1 MRAISFFILAALVFS
16 SSLATAKAGRLII
29 NEVFYNISP
38 QGGNQY
44 VELLNAGTNTAYLDG
59 KILTD
64 NAGTGSE
71 GVFKFPG
78 SPGGTTLPVAPGA
91 FVVIAVDATNATA
104 SATWECYSGITDTDN
119 PSVPNLTLV
128 AGSADLGFFTGGDN
142 LILADGTS
150 TNLPISP
157 ATVIDGV
164 NFAGGGGD
172 WAPIGPG
179 IAEVNPNATAP
190 FGFSIGRCPNGADN
204 DISSFAE
211 FFAMTLTPGASNNCT
226 QPALSISS
234 ISITEGSSG
243 SVTAQVPVTLSPTG
257 ALPVTVQFFTSNG
270 TALAGSDYVA
280 TNGVLTFSPGVQTQ
294 LVRVV
299 IISDVSAEANEQF
312 TVRLQNPTNAT
323 LSSAIGTVT
332 ILDDDGSPPVVT
344 SVFVNVSGVPPALTT
359 RWESVSGF
367 VYRLEYSPA
376 LLSPAWTN
384 VGSVVTALSATTT
397 QIDTNSAATT
407 RFYRVLQLL
416 P

>member
-1 MRAISFFILAALVFS
+1 MRRRILLLYFIAATGLS
-16 SSLATAKAGRLII
+16 NAHAGRLVI
-29 NEVFYNISP
+29 NEVFYNVSP

-44 VELLNAGTNTAYLDG
+44 VELYNAGTNTAYLDG

-78 SPGGTTLPVAPGA
+78 TPGGTTLPVAPGA

-104 SATWECYSGITDTDN
+104 SANWECYAGITDTDN
-119 PSVPNLTLV
+119 PSVPNLTLI

-150 TNLPISP
+150 TNLPINP

-172 WAPIGPG
+172 WAPIGPSV
-179 IAEVNPNATAP
+179 AEINPNATAP
-190 FGFSIGRCPNGADN
+190 AGFSIGRCPNGADN

-226 QPALSISS
+226 QPALNISS
-234 ISITEGSSG
+234 ISISEGNSG

-270 TALAGSDYVA
+270 TASAGSDYVA

-294 LVRVV
+294 FVRVV
-299 IISDVSAEANEQF
+299 ILGDVVVEANEQF

-323 LSSAIGTVT
+323 LATAIATVT

-344 SVFVNVSGVPPALTT
+344 SAFVSVSGFPPALTT

-376 LLSPAWTN
+376 LLNPVWTN

-397 QIDTNSAATT
+397 QVDTNPASTT
-407 RFYRVLQLL
+407 RFYRVLQL

>member
-1 MRAISFFILAALVFS
+1 MV
-16 SSLATAKAGRLII
+16 I
-29 NEVFYNISP
+29 NEVFYNVSP
-38 QGGNQY
+38 QSGNQY

-78 SPGGTTLPVAPGA
+78 IPGGTTLPVAPGA

-104 SATWECYSGITDTDN
+104 SAHWECYAGITDTDN
-119 PSVPNLTLV
+119 PSVPNLTLIT
-128 AGSADLGFFTGGDN
+128 GSADLGFFTGGDN

-172 WAPIGPG
+172 LAPIGPSK
-179 IAEVNPNATAP
+179 AETNPNATAP
-190 FGFSIGRCPNGADN
+190 SGFSIGRCPNGADN

-211 FFAMTLTPGASNNCT
+211 FSAMTLTPGVSNNCT
-226 QPALSISS
+226 QPALNISS
-234 ISITEGSSG
+234 ISVAEGNSG
-243 SVTAQVPVTLSPTG
+243 SVTALVPVTLSPTG

-270 TALAGSDYVA
+270 TASASSDYVA
-280 TNGVLTFSPGVQTQ
+280 TNGFLTFAPGVQTQ
-294 LVRVV
+294 FVRVV
-299 IISDVSAEANEQF
+299 ILGDVVLEPDEQF

-323 LSSAIGTVT
+323 LASAISTVT
-332 ILDDDGSPPVVT
+332 ILDDDVSSPVVT
-344 SVFVNVSGVPPALTT
+344 SAFISVSGFPPVLTA

-367 VYRLEYSPA
+367 VYRLEYSPT
-376 LLSPAWTN
+376 LLAPTWTN

-397 QIDTNSAATT
+397 QVDTNTPATT
-407 RFYRVLQLL
+407 RFYRVLQL